1 MNHPRLIEIFIQLAK
16 INALSTEE
24 APVADYITSF
34 LINLGLTPEKD
45 NSSNQTGSNT
55 GNIVCKIG
63 NGGNF
68 LMLSHMDT
76 ARPTSELLPI
86 VLEDR
91 IVSNGKTVLGVDNRA
106 GIAIL
111 LYTIENAFK
120 QKKEIKDFT
129 LSFTTC
135 EETTLGGSSNLR
147 IDENIEYAFIF
158 DSSHRPG
165 TFIHAAC
172 GAKSFNIAITGKP
185 SHSGIAP
192 EKGINAITIAANA
205 ISKLEW
211 GRLDN
216 DTTAN
221 IGILQGGSAVNVI
234 PEKVVIDG
242 EVRSFDMTKVE
253 SVTRK
258 INIVFEDEATKL
270 GGSIVFTDLW
280 DFKPFTVSKEEE
292 VFKNIEK
299 TLIHLG
305 LEPKPVIS
313 LGGSDANSLNGRG
326 IPSIN
331 LGIGAQNPHANDEFI
346 FIEDLI
352 KSAEIAFE
360 LIRKN

>member
-24 APVADYITSF
+24 APVADYISSF
-34 LINLGLTPEKD
+34 LSNLGLTPEKD

-55 GNIVCKIG
+55 GNIICKIG
-63 NGGNF
+63 NSGNF

-76 ARPTSELLPI
+76 ARPTSELVPI
-86 VLEDR
+86 ILEDR
-91 IVSNGKTVLGVDNRA
+91 IVSNRKTVLGVDNRA

-111 LYTIENAFK
+111 LYTLEYAIKHA
-120 QKKEIKDFT
+120 KKLKDFT

-135 EETTLGGSSNLR
+135 EETTLGGSANLS
-147 IDENIEYAFIF
+147 IDNNIKYAFIF

-165 TFIHAAC
+165 TFINAAC
-172 GAKSFNIAITGKP
+172 GAKSFNIVIVGKP

-205 ISKLEW
+205 ISKLDW
-211 GRLDN
+211 GRLDDN
-216 DTTAN
+216 TTAN
-221 IGILQGGSAVNVI
+221 IGILNGGSAVNVV

-242 EVRSFDMTKVE
+242 EVRSFDMKKVE
-253 SVTRK
+253 AVIQTIK
-258 INIVFEDEATKL
+258 IVFEEEATKL
-270 GGSIVFTDLW
+270 GGSIIFTDLW

-299 TLIHLG
+299 TLINLG

-326 IPSIN
+326 IPSLN

-346 FIEDLI
+346 FLEDLE
-352 KSAEIAFE
+352 KSFEIALS
-360 LIRKN
+360 LIEEI